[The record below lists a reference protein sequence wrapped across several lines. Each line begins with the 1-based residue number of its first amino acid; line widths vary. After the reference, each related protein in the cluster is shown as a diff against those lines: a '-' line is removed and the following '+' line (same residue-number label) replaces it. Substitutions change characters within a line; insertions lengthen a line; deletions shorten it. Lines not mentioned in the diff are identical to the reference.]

1 MLKELYIKWKN
12 LDRRIRWGSIFSI
25 VFIVY
30 TLIGF
35 LLVPVILKSVV
46 RNKFPELL
54 SRPVEIKD
62 VGFNPLTLNLHLEG
76 FKIGK
81 KSGEGNLFAFTSF
94 DVNFDSFS
102 LFRLSA
108 IFDDLRICDPQI
120 DVTVFPDGSSVSDL
134 LSGSEDENKTEKKST
149 GFFPFIV
156 RNLSISNG
164 TCKVYDDYRHFQH
177 VISDLNL
184 VVPFTSSL
192 SRDSDEFVQPS
203 LSMVINGTPFVLKG
217 NTLPFKNTL
226 HTDFNF
232 TLEKAELGEYWVYLP
247 IYNTTVLKSGTLSA
261 DLNLTFERSED
272 SLPTVKLGGRFFVR
286 DFDLERKS
294 KLPILKFKQL
304 DIDIA
309 EFGLLRR
316 VFKINS
322 VNLTEPFFKIALKP
336 DGSPDILDILPK
348 SASVGQNAT
357 VDHGPKE
364 EEEKGPD
371 LLAEIGSVKITGG
384 NVDFTDNSFGNGFT
398 KIIGPISVT
407 AENLSTEKGKAGT
420 YSVNVGNEGGEVVKV
435 DGSLGLIPLAVKGF
449 ASVTNLNAPD
459 YEKYMEDSVPLAVT
473 SGKIGLGTNFNIVP
487 DNNGFIRL
495 EGIRLDVK
503 DFALSPKGGGD
514 PLISLGGFAASNGTV
529 DVGEKS
535 VVIDS
540 VDLHKVLIKLM
551 RDRKGIDLIKLMEKH
566 QQELDAKKA
575 SVPVGNG
582 TAVSSKEIQPA
593 TEEGSDKSDAGVWKV
608 AINTVNLT
616 DSSFNLVDKAATKK
630 TTTDISELRGS
641 IKGISFPENKPL
653 SLTLEGAIN
662 KRGNLK
668 ISGQGV
674 LSPVNVTGDL
684 FVRKLRLRDFNGYLP
699 PEMQMNIARGH
710 LDVSGQWTF
719 DAEDKALATY
729 KGKAQVKDLLL
740 RDRKGDRQFF
750 HLNELAVRDIDFAS
764 DPLKVNVRLIDVL
777 SPEVFVDK
785 EADGTFNISR
795 ILTGKLAVPVDE
807 KVVQEQAEAA
817 VSKVSVGGAG
827 EPSAVD
833 SINAASVAN
842 STSVETG
849 SSASTDNFIF
859 LNKIAMTNGTVLFK
873 DHTVSPAFEL
883 DITKMRSAVRGLE
896 LPNGKRTDLS
906 FNATFDQQAPL
917 VAEGYLQPTEDGA
930 DTDLKVTLINL
941 DMTQLSPYTRKYIA
955 YPVSKG
961 MLSADVA
968 VSLKG
973 KLLSTNNVFDIYQFD
988 VGNKVNSPDAPN
1000 IPIGLGLA
1008 LLRDSSGN
1016 IRLDIPVE
1024 GNVDD
1029 PQFRLGR
1036 VIGSAILNILVKA
1049 VTSPFSLIGAM
1060 IGGGEDMDVLVF
1072 EPGLAVP
1079 QDSAKSKIDSV
1090 AKAMKSRPGLKLEIT
1105 GFTSPQDIPALKV
1118 AMFKRMIAKSK
1129 FLELESDGKAP
1140 ASIDDVVIS
1149 QEEYPEYLEEAY
1161 SEAPFEKPKNFLGM
1175 VESRPVPEMEQAIRD
1190 YIKVTDTDLAELARQ
1205 RAEKVR
1211 ILLTSDKGVEPERVF
1226 LKRSA
1231 TGKGSGPRVELGLQ
1245 N

>member
-1 MLKELYIKWKN
+1 MLKDIYMKWKN
-12 LDRRIRWGSIFSI
+12 LDRKIRWGSIFSS

-35 LLVPVILKSVV
+35 LLVPLILKSVI
-46 RNKFPELL
+46 RNKLPELL

-62 VGFNPLTLNLHLEG
+62 AGFNPLNLDLHLEG
-76 FKIGK
+76 FRIGK
-81 KSGEGNLFAFTSF
+81 KNGEGNLFSFKSF

-108 IFDDLRICDPQI
+108 IFDDLIINDPQI
-120 DVTVFPDGSSVSDL
+120 DITLFPDGSSVSDL
-134 LSGSEDENKTEKKST
+134 FSGDDGKAEKKST
-149 GFFPFIV
+149 SFFPFIV
-156 RNLSISNG
+156 RNLLVSNG
-164 TCKVYDDYRHFQH
+164 TCKIYDDYRHFQH
-177 VISDLNL
+177 VVSDLNL
-184 VVPFTSSL
+184 AVPFTSSL
-192 SRDSDEFVQPS
+192 AGDSNEFVQPS

-261 DLNLTFERSED
+261 DLNLSFERSEN
-272 SLPTVKLGGRFFVR
+272 SMPTMMLGGKFFIR

-294 KLPILKFKQL
+294 KSPLLKFKQL

-316 VFKINS
+316 VFKIKS
-322 VNLTEPFFKIALKP
+322 VNLTEPFFKIALNP

-348 SASVGQNAT
+348 PVSAGQNAT
-357 VDHGPKE
+357 ADHSPQK

-371 LLAEIGSVKITGG
+371 LLAEIGSMSVTGG
-384 NVDFTDNSFGNGFT
+384 TVDFTDNAFGNGFT
-398 KIIGPISVT
+398 KVIGPVSVT

-435 DGSLGLIPLAVKGF
+435 GGSLGLIPLAVKGF
-449 ASVTNLNAPD
+449 ASVTNLNVPD

-473 SGKIGLGTNFNIVP
+473 SGKIALGTNFNIAP
-487 DNNGFIRL
+487 DDNGLIRL
-495 EGIRLDVK
+495 EGIKLDVK
-503 DFALSPKGGGD
+503 DFTLSPKGGGD

-540 VDLHKVLIKLM
+540 VDLHKALIKLM
-551 RDRKGIDLIKLMEKH
+551 RDSKGIDLIKLMEKH
-566 QQELDAKKA
+566 QQTIDAKKGI
-575 SVPVGNG
+575 VLVGNA
-582 TAVSSKEIQPA
+582 TEPSLKEIHPA
-593 TEEGSDKSDAGVWKV
+593 AEASSDKSDAGAWKV
-608 AINTVNLT
+608 AINSVNLT
-616 DSSFNLVDKAATKK
+616 DSSFGLVDNAAAKK
-630 TTTDISELRGS
+630 TTTDISELHGS
-641 IKGISFPENKPL
+641 VKGISFPENKPL
-653 SLTLEGAIN
+653 ILTLEGVIN

-668 ISGQGV
+668 VSGRGV
-674 LSPVNVTGDL
+674 LSPVSVSGDL

-710 LDVSGQWTF
+710 IDVSGQWTF
-719 DAEDKALATY
+719 DAEDKAIATY

-740 RDRKGDRQFF
+740 RDSKGDKQFF
-750 HLNELAVRDIDFAS
+750 HLYELAVRDIDFTS
-764 DPLKVNVRLIDVL
+764 DPFKVNVRLIDVL
-777 SPEVFVDK
+777 SPEVLVDK

-807 KVVQEQAEAA
+807 NVVQEQAQAA
-817 VSKVSVGGAG
+817 ASKVEVGGAG
-827 EPSAVD
+827 NSLAADSA
-833 SINAASVAN
+833 NAGSVAN
-842 STSVETG
+842 STAAETG
-849 SSASTDNFIF
+849 SSASADNFIF
-859 LNKIAMTNGTVLFK
+859 LNKIAMTNGTVLFQ
-873 DHTVSPAFEL
+873 DHTVSPVFEL
-883 DITKMRSAVRGLE
+883 DITKMISAVRGLE
-896 LPNGKRTDLS
+896 LPHGKRTDLS

-917 VAEGYLQPTEDGA
+917 VAEGYLQPTDDGA

-941 DMTQLSPYTRKYIA
+941 DMTQLSPYTRKFIA

-973 KLLSTNNVFDIYQFD
+973 KILSTNNVFDIYQFD
-988 VGNKVNSPDAPN
+988 VGNKVSSPDAQN

-1008 LLRDSSGN
+1008 LLKDSSGN

-1036 VIGSAILNILVKA
+1036 VIGRAILNILIKA

-1072 EPGLAVP
+1072 EPGIAVP
-1079 QDSAKSKIDSV
+1079 QDSSKSKIESV

-1105 GFTSPQDIPALKV
+1105 GFTAPEDIPALKV
-1118 AMFKRMIAKSK
+1118 AMFKRMVAKPK
-1129 FLELESDGKAP
+1129 FLELEEDGKAP

-1149 QEEYPEYLEEAY
+1149 KEEYPEYLEEAY
-1161 SEAPFEKPKNFLGM
+1161 ATAPFEKPKNFLGM
-1175 VESRPVPEMEQAIRD
+1175 VESRPVPEMEQALRD
-1190 YIKVTDTDLAELARQ
+1190 YIKVTDTDLEELARS
-1205 RAEKVR
+1205 RAEKIRV
-1211 ILLTSDKGVEPERVF
+1211 ILTSDKGVEAERVF
-1226 LKRSA
+1226 LKRAA
-1231 TGKGSGPRVELGLQ
+1231 TGKGAGPRVELGLQ